1 MSPLDV
7 SVFARHLDLT
17 PLNGRRRGRVVCPF
31 HREQTPSFSV
41 DLDAGIFH
49 CFGCGEQ
56 GGIVDFTRLLL
67 ARGIVL
73 AHQLGP
79 RQAWAREPGRSV
91 AEVQERIKAA
101 RRQVEALRKDAE
113 DTPAGWARLAS
124 AADLERVV
132 LAAEAEVDEAMG

>member
-1 MSPLDV
+1 MLDKE
-7 SVFARHLDLT
+7 VFTRYLDLS
-17 PLNGRRRGRVVCPF
+17 PLNGRRAGRVLCPF
-31 HREQTPSFSV
+31 HAEKTPSLSV
-41 DLDAGIFH
+41 DLDGGVFH

-56 GGIVDFTRLLL
+56 GGIVDFTRKLMEHGFI
-67 ARGIVL
+67 R
-73 AHQLGP
+73 AHAIGP
-79 RQAWAREPGRSV
+79 RQPWTREPVQSY

-101 RRQVEALRKDAE
+101 RRQVEALRKNAE